1 MRIRKIGKPEGFF
14 LSPNAANRLYD
25 FPLTPKK
32 TRRSATWEIPWNT
45 NRLQLKRSCSS
56 VPRSQALYCGH
67 SCSALCAP
75 ISSWKW
81 NCRNFITGNLPISN
95 WQVSENK
102 IAKFLPIW
110 AEIVDIYLLALVV
123 CSTKDKYSWIMLR
136 SIAHPISKWLPEIRI
151 CEAQKNHGI

>member
-14 LSPNAANRLYD
+14 LSTNAANRLYD
-25 FPLTPKK
+25 FLLTPKK

-81 NCRNFITGNLPISN
+81 N
-95 WQVSENK
+95 WQVSENE
-102 IAKFLPIW
+102 IARFLPIL

-136 SIAHPISKWLPEIRI
+136 SIAHPISKWLPEIKI